1 MRYNYNIYQGI
12 KRRLKLSI
20 TLEKKQ
26 CLIAGNG
33 ELPIRMA
40 ESAKKNGC
48 EVIAISL
55 SSDNRKELEKIC
67 TRVYSFSP
75 GQIIKIKETLIKE
88 NVKQLTFIGK
98 VCKSMLLNPFKL
110 DSEAL
115 KLMTEAGRLNDDAV
129 MLILVDQLEQM
140 GITVLDQTIFIKNL
154 MVPHG
159 VLGSKKPTAEQIED
173 VDYGFWL
180 AKEMG
185 KLDVGQSVVIKN
197 KMIMAVEA
205 IEGTDKC
212 IERGCKIGRRKGVS
226 VVKVAKPTQDC
237 RFDIPAVGLQTLKVM
252 KRYGATLLALEA
264 GETIIVDQ
272 KKMIEF
278 ADKNNI
284 VVMAV

>member
-1 MRYNYNIYQGI
+1 M
-12 KRRLKLSI
+12 SI

-26 CLIAGNG
+26 CIIAGDG
-33 ELPIRMA
+33 ELPIRVA

-55 SSDNRKELEKIC
+55 SSDNRKALTKIC
-67 TRVYSFSP
+67 SKVYNFGP
-75 GQIIKIKETLIKE
+75 GQILKIKQTLIDE
-88 NVKQLTFIGK
+88 NIKQLTFIGK
-98 VCKSMLLNPFKL
+98 VHKGLLLRCPKF
-110 DSEAL
+110 DSESL
-115 KLMTEAGRLNDDAV
+115 KLMKEASRLNDDAV

-159 VLGSKKPTAEQIED
+159 VLTTKKPTAEQIED

-212 IERGCKIGRRKGVS
+212 IERGCKIGQRKDVTI
-226 VVKVAKPTQDC
+226 VKVAKPTQDS
-237 RFDIPAVGLQTLKVM
+237 RFDIPAVGLQTLKTM
-252 KRYGATLLALEA
+252 KKYGANLIALEA
-264 GETIIVDQ
+264 GETIIVNQ
-272 KKMIEF
+272 KEMIDF
-278 ADKNNI
+278 ANKNNI